1 MAAMDAAAWIQVLFL
16 GGLAGALGQTAR
28 AVVGI
33 KKVNDQAAAEKVNT
47 EQLIVASRLF
57 ISLIIGFVAGALA
70 ALIMGVDTTGFDTAQ
85 ILGLAATGYAGT
97 DFIEGIISKV
107 TPTGTT
113 PAPTAAGGGTVNQ
126 PVPQAAVQPA
136 LAPVDDYLG

>member
-1 MAAMDAAAWIQVLFL
+1 MDASAWIQVLFL

-28 AVVGI
+28 AIVGI
-33 KKVNDQAAAEKVNT
+33 KKVNDQAAADHVST
-47 EQLIVASRLF
+47 EHLIVASRLV

-70 ALIMGVDTTGFDTAQ
+70 ALIMGVKTTGFDTAQ

-107 TPTGTT
+107 TPTGAS
-113 PAPTAAGGGTVNQ
+113 PALPAASGSGTGAAPAQ
-126 PVPQAAVQPA
+126 QAAVQPA
-136 LAPVDDYLG
+136 AAPVDDFQG